1 VRVIPRSLRRQ
12 LNQTAD
18 RGRALTKIIDF
29 PAAAHY
35 NEYILNIWSNKH
47 MLQSHLIATVKQKVL
62 NLLAKF
68 SDQEFY
74 ERELARKLGISYGSA
89 NRALNELYST
99 GAIMRRRE
107 GKMYFYSIDSST
119 AALTEF
125 KKMVNLMLVEPLVEE
140 LKKMSSR
147 IILYGS
153 CALGTDNSESDLD
166 LFIVSNGKADVAN
179 VISTFNFPRGF
190 ENIHIQP
197 VIRTPVELLEGGE
210 SERTFLEEV
219 ERGIVLWEKVD
230 SESRV

>member
-1 VRVIPRSLRRQ
+1 
-12 LNQTAD
+12 
-18 RGRALTKIIDF
+18 
-29 PAAAHY
+29 
-35 NEYILNIWSNKH
+35 
-47 MLQSHLIATVKQKVL
+47 MLQSHLIATVNQKVL
-62 NLLAKF
+62 SLLAKS

-74 ERELARKLGISYGSA
+74 EREVARTLGISYGSA

-99 GAIMRRRE
+99 GAITRRRE

-166 LFIVSNGKADVAN
+166 LFIVSNSKEDVSN

-190 ENIHIQP
+190 ENIHIQS

-210 SERTFLEEV
+210 SEQTFMEEV
-219 ERGIVLWEKVD
+219 ERGVVLWERAG